1 MEKKIKVLNV
11 LGGLTAGGVETWLY
25 NVVGQVDFNKY
36 QIDFMTFSDKKGV
49 YDDLVMAM
57 GCKVYY
63 QPKTKNV
70 FKVAQYYIKTI
81 NENGYDIAHCHRHLL
96 CGLFFIFN
104 KFTKAKFIAHS
115 HNTSTDSK
123 LFIFKYFSKASRAI
137 IKKVKYKLACSE
149 DASVALFDKVET
161 IIDYGIDT
169 SKFTP
174 DSAKNP
180 DLLKLL
186 GLNADNVIIGH
197 VGRFTEQKNHALI
210 IEIAKKIVAQ
220 NANYH
225 FVFIGDGMLEEQIKQ
240 SINDANLQ
248 GNVHIAGVRTDVNK
262 FMSGLFDVFLFPSL
276 YEGLGI
282 VLLEAQSAGLP
293 VVFTDVI
300 PQRVDVIKG
309 LVNRLTLESGAE
321 HWANCILNEVEI
333 PSIEQRHGYHE
344 EFNNSEYSIKKS
356 SAKLLEFYKNVVSQ
370 SS

>member
-25 NVVGQVDFNKY
+25 NVLGQVDFNKY

-49 YDDLVMAM
+49 YDDLVTAM

-70 FKVAQYYIKTI
+70 LKVAQYYIKTVK
-81 NENGYDIAHCHRHLL
+81 ENGYDIVHCHRHLL

-104 KFTKAKFIAHS
+104 RFTKAQFIAHS

-149 DASVALFDKVET
+149 DASIALFDKVET

-169 SKFTP
+169 SKFVLETP
-174 DSAKNP
+174 KNQE
-180 DLLKLL
+180 LLKLFNL
-186 GLNADNVIIGH
+186 DAGNIIIGH
-197 VGRFTEQKNHALI
+197 VGRFTEQKNHTFI
-210 IEIAKKIVAQ
+210 IEIARKIVAQ
-220 NANYH
+220 NPNYH
-225 FVFIGDGMLEEQIKQ
+225 FVFIGDGILEEQIRQ
-240 SINDANLQ
+240 SIIGGGLQ
-248 GNVHIAGVRTDVNK
+248 NNVHMAGTRTDVNK
-262 FMSGLFDVFLFPSL
+262 FMSGLFDMFLFPSL

-293 VVFTDVI
+293 VIFTDVI
-300 PQRVDVIKG
+300 PQRVDVIAT
-309 LVNRLTLESGAE
+309 LVNRISLDKGADF
-321 HWANCILNEVEI
+321 WANHILNEVKI
-333 PSIEQRHGYHE
+333 PSAAERRNYHE

-356 SAKLLEFYKNVVSQ
+356 AAKLLDFYKNIISQ
-370 SS
+370 G